1 MLVVRH
7 SVAFLV
13 EETTAT

>member
-7 SVAFLV
+7 IG
-13 EETTAT
+13 EHHKI

>member
-7 SVAFLV
+7 SYRGQ
-13 EETTAT
+13 